1 MSNRKLEVLTAVG
14 SDRPGLVSGLSKLIH
29 EAGANLEDSRMAV
42 LGGEFA
48 IVVLYS
54 GEEEAIDAVKDS
66 AKAVEADLGLTMF
79 FKSTERHVPSGDAR
93 AYRLQ
98 VSGLDHPGIVHH
110 ITGLLARHEVNVD
123 SLDTEVVYAPMA
135 GTPTFVMRANL
146 RVPGTVP
153 IARLRDALCEQCDEE
168 NLDLLLEAR
177 V

>member
-1 MSNRKLEVLTAVG
+1 MSTKQLEVITAVG
-14 SDRPGLVSGLSKLIH
+14 SDRPGLVSALSRLIH
-29 EAGANLEDSRMAV
+29 EANANLEDSRMAV

-54 GEEEAIDAVKDS
+54 GDEAAVAKVKET
-66 AKAVEADLGLTMF
+66 AKAAESELGLTLF
-79 FKSTERHVPSGDAR
+79 FKSTQRNAPSGDAR

-110 ITGLLARHEVNVD
+110 ITGILARHEVNVD

-146 RVPGTVP
+146 RVPGSVP
-153 IARLRDALCEQCDEE
+153 IARLRDALCDQCDEE

>member
-1 MSNRKLEVLTAVG
+1 
-14 SDRPGLVSGLSKLIH
+14 
-29 EAGANLEDSRMAV
+29 MAV

-54 GEEEAIDAVKDS
+54 GTDDAITKVKEGS
-66 AKAVEADLGLTMF
+66 QSIESELGLTLF

-110 ITGLLARHEVNVD
+110 ITGILAQHEVNVD

-146 RVPGTVP
+146 RVPGTVA
-153 IARLRDALCEQCDEE
+153 IARLRDALCDKCDEE